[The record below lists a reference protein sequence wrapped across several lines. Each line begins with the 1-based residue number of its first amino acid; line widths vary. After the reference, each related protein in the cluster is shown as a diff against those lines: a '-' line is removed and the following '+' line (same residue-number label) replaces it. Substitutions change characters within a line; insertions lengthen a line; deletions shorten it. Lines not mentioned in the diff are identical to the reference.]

1 MENKLQKQMT
11 SRHIT
16 MLALGGA
23 IGAGLFK
30 GSGEAIG
37 IAGPSVLLAFL
48 LGGLVL
54 FIVMS
59 GLGRLVI
66 ANDNVHGLSG
76 IIEPFLGKRSAD
88 FIDWLY
94 WSLWMINIIA
104 EAVAAASFLQL
115 WFPHVPAW
123 LFVFF

>member
-11 SRHIT
+11 SRHIM

-37 IAGPSVLLAFL
+37 IAGPSVIFAFL

-54 FIVMS
+54 FIVMN
-59 GLGRLVI
+59 GLGRLVL
-66 ANDNVHGLSG
+66 ASDNVQGLSG
-76 IIEPFLGKRSAD
+76 IIKPFLGERTAD

-94 WSLWMINIIA
+94 WSLWMVNIIA
-104 EAVAAASFLQL
+104 EAVAAASFMQL
-115 WFPHVPAW
+115 WFPHVPSW
-123 LFVFF
+123 VFV

>member
-11 SRHIT
+11 SRHIM

-37 IAGPSVLLAFL
+37 IAGPSVILAFL

-54 FIVMS
+54 FIVMN
-59 GLGRLVI
+59 GLGRLVLDS
-66 ANDNVHGLSG
+66 DNVQGLSG
-76 IIEPFLGKRSAD
+76 IIKPFLGERTAD

-94 WSLWMINIIA
+94 WSLWMVNII
-104 EAVAAASFLQL
+104 EELS
-115 WFPHVPAW
+115 
-123 LFVFF
+123 LFILCRWSCF